1 MSTEAVAAPSQVPPS
16 RTPDVAV
23 PAVAINKWLIA
34 VAVALGALLEIVD
47 TSIVNVALTD
57 MAVAL
62 NATISETSWI
72 VSSYAVANVII
83 LPLSAWLGRRFG
95 QKRYFIFSLV
105 GFIAASILCGFATS
119 LPMLIVARVLQ
130 GLMGGGLLAKAQ
142 AFLFQVFPREQ
153 AAMAQAFFGIVV
165 ISGPA
170 IGPTLGGFLVTNVGW
185 RWIFFVNLP
194 IGIVA
199 VFLCSLAIPKDAPRP
214 EKHDK
219 VDWAGI
225 AFLAIGL
232 GALQTF
238 LEEGNRNDWFES
250 PEIAALGAAA
260 LIGLT
265 LFVWRSLTAE
275 HPAVNLRVLRHRSLW
290 AGSIISISV
299 GIALYGALFSIPI
312 FSQQIMGMNAQQVG
326 NMLLPSALA
335 AGFMMPIAGKL
346 LSGRLDPRMALA
358 IGCVILGGTL
368 MSLVPLTAQ
377 SGVDDFFWPLLVRGA
392 GMVFMFMPLNMA
404 TLGPIPRN
412 EISEASGF
420 FNLTR
425 QLGGSIGVALLSTVL
440 TQRIGFHAAMI
451 SEHLTAGDPIVMERM
466 SLMTHAFAAKG
477 MGLVEAQHAALASLQ
492 GAVSRQAS
500 VMAFGDTF
508 WLVAIC
514 VVAMLPLIFLLGRPP
529 RGAGMGMG
537 GH

>member
-1 MSTEAVAAPSQVPPS
+1 MATNVMSGAQPLA
-16 RTPDVAV
+16 VAV
-23 PAVAINKWLIA
+23 PQVNKWAVAI
-34 VAVALGALLEIVD
+34 AVALGALLEIVD

-57 MAVAL
+57 MAVSL

-83 LPLSAWLGRRFG
+83 LPLSAWLGHRFG

-105 GFIAASILCGFATS
+105 GFVAASVLCGLSTS
-119 LPMLIVARVLQ
+119 LPMLIMARVTQ

-142 AFLFQVFPREQ
+142 AILFQTFPREQ

-170 IGPTLGGFLVTNVGW
+170 IGPTLGGFLVTNVDW
-185 RWIFFVNLP
+185 RWIFFVNVP
-194 IGIVA
+194 IGAFA
-199 VFLCSLAIPKDAPRP
+199 VFLCATVLPKDAPRDP
-214 EKHDK
+214 KRVGG
-219 VDWAGI
+219 VDWWGI

-232 GALQTF
+232 GSLQTF

-250 PEIAALGAAA
+250 WEICALAAGAG
-260 LIGLT
+260 IGLV
-265 LFVWRSLTAE
+265 LFVWRELTAA
-275 HPAVNLRVLRHRSLW
+275 HPVVNLRVLRHRSLW

-312 FSQQIMGMNAQQVG
+312 FCQQMIGMNAQQVG
-326 NMLLPSALA
+326 LMLLPSALA

-346 LSGRLDPRMALA
+346 LSGKVDPRLALA
-358 IGCVILGGTL
+358 IGCCILGSTL
-368 MSLVPLTAQ
+368 FALSPMTPQTGEV
-377 SGVDDFFWPLLVRGA
+377 DFFWPLLVRGA

-404 TLGPIPRN
+404 TLGPIPRS
-412 EISEASGF
+412 EIADASGF

-425 QLGGSIGVALLSTVL
+425 QLGGSIGVALLSTML
-440 TQRIGFHAAMI
+440 TQRIAFHSAI
-451 SEHLTAGDPIVMERM
+451 VSEKLVSSDPQVLGRIGQLS
-466 SLMTHAFAAKG
+466 SLFQSKG
-477 MGLVEAQHAALASLQ
+477 MALLDAQHAAMASMQ
-492 GAVSRQAS
+492 GQITKQAS

-514 VVAMLPLIFLLGRPP
+514 VVSMIPLIFLLGRPP
-529 RGAGMGMG
+529 RGAGMGG
-537 GH
+537 GGAH

>member
-1 MSTEAVAAPSQVPPS
+1 MSSSAVAAAGPAPLALTAP
-16 RTPDVAV
+16 AV
-23 PAVAINKWLIA
+23 NKWAVAI
-34 VAVALGALLEIVD
+34 AVALGALLEIVD
-47 TSIVNVALTD
+47 TSIVNVALND
-57 MAVAL
+57 MAIAL

-83 LPLSAWLGRRFG
+83 LPLSAWLGRVFG

-105 GFIAASILCGFATS
+105 GFIAASVLCGLSTS
-119 LPMLIVARVLQ
+119 LPMLIMARVLQ

-142 AFLFQVFPREQ
+142 AILFQTFPREQ

-170 IGPTLGGFLVTNVGW
+170 IGPTLGGFLVTHIGW
-185 RWIFFVNLP
+185 RWIFFVNVP
-194 IGIVA
+194 IGMFA
-199 VFLCSLAIPKDAPRP
+199 VFMCALALPRDP
-214 EKHDK
+214 ARSARKEG

-232 GALQTF
+232 GSLQTF

-250 PEIAALGAAA
+250 PEIAALGAGAVV
-260 LIGLT
+260 GLV
-265 LFVWRSLTAE
+265 LFVWRELTAE

-290 AGSIISISV
+290 AGSLISVSV

-312 FSQQIMGMNAQQVG
+312 FSRQIMGMDAQQVG

-346 LSGRLDPRMALA
+346 LSGRLDPRLALA
-358 IGCVILGGTL
+358 IGCTVLGLTL
-368 MSLVPLTAQ
+368 FSLTPLTVETGA
-377 SGVDDFFWPLLVRGA
+377 DDFFWPLLVRGL

-404 TLGPIPRN
+404 TLGPIPRG
-412 EISEASGF
+412 EIAEASGF

-425 QLGGSIGVALLSTVL
+425 QLGGSIGVALLSTL
-440 TQRIGFHAAMI
+440 LSQRIAFHQAML
-451 SEHLTAGDPIVMERM
+451 SEHLVASDPAVVTR
-466 SLMTHAFAAKG
+466 LAQLTQLFQGKG
-477 MGLVEAQHAALASLQ
+477 MALVDAQHAALGMLQ
-492 GAVSRQAS
+492 GTVSQQAAVMS
-500 VMAFGDTF
+500 FGDTF

-529 RGAGMGMG
+529 RGAGLG
-537 GH
+537 GGAH